1 MSVQPAKMIAEIILH
16 AQTLM
21 EATLA
26 LVRKGFLTRRLHFV
40 RTLMNVQHSLIFV
53 EPRLCVPTLW
63 VAMSASV
70 SRAMFQGSWGGVK
83 M

>member
-1 MSVQPAKMIAEIILH
+1 MSVQPPKMIVETILH

-21 EATLA
+21 EDSPALA
-26 LVRKGFLTRRLHFV
+26 RKGFLTRKLPNV
-40 RTLMNVQHSLIFV
+40 RTLTSVQHSLICV
-53 EPRLCVPTLW
+53 EPRLCVPTLL

-70 SRAMFQGSWGGVK
+70 CRAMLQGSWGGVR

>member
-40 RTLMNVQHSLIFV
+40 RTLMSVQHSLIFV

-70 SRAMFQGSWGGVK
+70 CRAMFQGSWGGVK